1 LTALRGWSTRIV
13 FLARG
18 IGVLPAFSIV
28 IPAFNEADNV
38 GPLAREIL
46 AVLPAKA
53 EFEVIFVDDASTD
66 KTADEVLAVRAED
79 RRVRL
84 LRHRQNA
91 GQSAAIRN
99 GAKIARYDWVVTMDG
114 DGQNDP
120 ADIPK
125 LFAAMEDTPAEPP
138 LGLVGGLRLKRQD
151 TAARRIVS
159 RSANAIRQAVL
170 RDNCRDTGCSL
181 KAIRR
186 DLLNDLP
193 NFRGLHRYLPAL
205 TLAFGYA
212 TRFVDVNH
220 RPRAAG
226 SSKYTNWGRAMVAFR
241 DMLGVL
247 WLRDRAA
254 APFPY
259 EVDGS

>member
-1 LTALRGWSTRIV
+1 M
-13 FLARG
+13 
-18 IGVLPAFSIV
+18 LPPFSIL
-28 IPAFNEADNV
+28 IPAYNEADNV

-46 AVLPAKA
+46 SVLPDDAV
-53 EFEVIFVDDASTD
+53 FEVIFIDDASTD
-66 KTADEVLAVRAED
+66 ATADAVLAVRAD
-79 RRVRL
+79 DSRVRL
-84 LRHRQNA
+84 LRHRRNA

-125 LFAAMEDTPAEPP
+125 LFALLENAPAQPP
-138 LGLVGGLRLKRQD
+138 LGLLGGLRLKRQD
-151 TAARRIVS
+151 VFARRLVS
-159 RSANAIRQAVL
+159 RAANSIRQAVL

-186 DLLNDLP
+186 ELLIDLP

-205 TLAFGYA
+205 APAYGYA

-220 RPRAAG
+220 RARAAG
-226 SSKYTNWGRAMVAFR
+226 VSKYTNWGRALVSVR
-241 DMLGVL
+241 DLMGVV
-247 WLRDRAA
+247 WLRARAT

-259 EVDGS
+259 EASDD

>member
-1 LTALRGWSTRIV
+1 MPT
-13 FLARG
+13 
-18 IGVLPAFSIV
+18 LPPFSVV
-28 IPAFNEADNV
+28 IPAFNEAANV

-46 AVLPAKA
+46 QVLPSDA

-66 KTADEVLAVRAED
+66 ETAAEVFAGRTQN

-84 LRHRQNA
+84 VRHRCNA

-99 GAKIARYDWVVTMDG
+99 GAKVALYDWVVTMDC

-120 ADIPK
+120 ADIPS
-125 LFAAMEDTPAEPP
+125 LFTLLDEGQTNPP
-138 LGLVGGLRLKRQD
+138 LGLLGGLRRERRD
-151 TAARRIVS
+151 TLARRLVS
-159 RSANAIRQAVL
+159 RSANVVRQAIL

-186 DLLNDLP
+186 ELLIDLP

-205 TLAFGYA
+205 ALSYGYA
-212 TRFVDVNH
+212 TRFIDVNH
-220 RPRAAG
+220 RPRVAG
-226 SSKYTNWGRAMVAFR
+226 TSKYTNWGRALVAAR
-241 DMLGVL
+241 DILGVL
-247 WLRDRAA
+247 WLRARMA

-259 EVDGS
+259 EVDDI

>member
-1 LTALRGWSTRIV
+1 
-13 FLARG
+13 
-18 IGVLPAFSIV
+18 VLPPFSLV
-28 IPAFNEADNV
+28 IPVYNEAANV

-46 AVLPAKA
+46 SVLPPDAT
-53 EFEVIFVDDASTD
+53 FEVIFIDDASTD
-66 KTADEVLAVRAED
+66 DTAARILEVRAED
-79 RRVRL
+79 PRIRL
-84 LRHRQNA
+84 LRHRRNA
-91 GQSAAIRN
+91 GQSAGIRN
-99 GAKIARYDWVVTMDG
+99 GAKIARHDWVVTMDG

-125 LFAAMEDTPAEPP
+125 LFATMEGAPADPP

-151 TAARRIVS
+151 TAARRVVS
-159 RSANAIRQAVL
+159 RLANGVRQLML

-186 DLLNDLP
+186 ELLIDLP

-205 TLAFGYA
+205 APAYGYG

-226 SSKYTNWGRAMVAFR
+226 QSKYTNWGRALVAVR

-247 WLRDRAA
+247 WLRARASS
-254 APFPY
+254 PFPY
-259 EVDGS
+259 EADDSR

>member
-1 LTALRGWSTRIV
+1 M
-13 FLARG
+13 
-18 IGVLPAFSIV
+18 LPPFSIV
-28 IPAFNEADNV
+28 IPAYNEAENV

-46 AVLPAKA
+46 SVLPADC
-53 EFEVIFVDDASTD
+53 EFEVIFIDDASTD
-66 KTADEVLAVRAED
+66 ATAEAVLDIRAED

-84 LRHRQNA
+84 VRHRRNS

-99 GAKIARYDWVVTMDG
+99 GAKVAKYEWVVTMDG

-125 LFAAMEDTPAEPP
+125 LFVLLDGAPDQPP
-138 LGLVGGLRLKRQD
+138 LGLLGGLRRKRED
-151 TAARRIVS
+151 VFARRLVS
-159 RSANAIRQAVL
+159 RTANAIRQAVL
-170 RDNCRDTGCSL
+170 HDNCRDTGCSL

-186 DLLNDLP
+186 ELLIDLP

-205 TLAFGYA
+205 APPYGYA

-226 SSKYTNWGRAMVAFR
+226 VSKYTNWGRALVSLR
-241 DMLGVL
+241 DLLGVL
-247 WLRDRAA
+247 WLRARAA

-259 EVDGS
+259 EVDET

>member
-1 LTALRGWSTRIV
+1 M
-13 FLARG
+13 
-18 IGVLPAFSIV
+18 LPAFSV
-28 IPAFNEADNV
+28 IIPVYNEAENV
-38 GPLAREIL
+38 GPLARETIT
-46 AVLPAKA
+46 VLPADA
-53 EFEVIFVDDASTD
+53 VFEIIYVDDASTD
-66 KTADEVLAVRAED
+66 ETADRVLAIRRED

-84 LRHRQNA
+84 LRHRHNS
-91 GQSAAIRN
+91 GQSAGIKN
-99 GAKIARYDWVVTMDG
+99 GARIARYDWLVTMDG

-125 LFAAMEDTPAEPP
+125 LFAAMEDAPTDPP

-151 TAARRIVS
+151 VFARRIVS
-159 RSANAIRQAVL
+159 RGANAIRRWVL
-170 RDNCRDTGCSL
+170 RDHCRDTGCSL

-186 DLLNDLP
+186 DLMLDLP
-193 NFRGLHRYLPAL
+193 HFRGLHRYLPAL
-205 TLAFGYA
+205 ALAYGYA

-226 SSKYTNWGRAMVAFR
+226 TSKYTNWERALVAVR
-241 DMLGVL
+241 DMLGVV

-259 EVDGS
+259 EADPQEAETD

>member
-1 LTALRGWSTRIV
+1 L
-13 FLARG
+13 
-18 IGVLPAFSIV
+18 LPPFSII
-28 IPAFNEADNV
+28 IPAYNEADNV

-46 AVLPAKA
+46 TVLPADA
-53 EFEVIFVDDASTD
+53 VFEVIFIDDASSD
-66 KTADEVLAVRAED
+66 ATADAVLAMRAED
-79 RRVRL
+79 NRVRL

-99 GAKIARYDWVVTMDG
+99 GAKIAHYDWVVTMDG

-125 LFAAMEDTPAEPP
+125 LFSLLENAPTEPP
-138 LGLVGGLRLKRQD
+138 LGLLGGLRLKRQD
-151 TAARRIVS
+151 VFARRLVS
-159 RSANAIRQAVL
+159 RAANAIRQAVL

-186 DLLNDLP
+186 ELLIDLP

-205 TLAFGYA
+205 APAYGYA
-212 TRFVDVNH
+212 TRFIDVNH
-220 RPRAAG
+220 RARAAG
-226 SSKYTNWGRAMVAFR
+226 TSKYTNWGRALVAVR
-241 DMLGVL
+241 DLLGVV
-247 WLRDRAA
+247 WLCSRAA

-259 EVDGS
+259 EASDD